1 MILLSVRFD
10 HVTFLSLCFA
20 AYLLCNQTRSR
31 LRNETVNKLYLIIII
46 IIIIIIIVFIQS
58 KDKNTYPKLQ

>member
-46 IIIIIIIVFIQS
+46 IIIIIIVFIQS
-58 KDKNTYPKLQ
+58 KDENTYPTLQ